1 MGIRFYCPNGH
12 KLHVKAF
19 QAGMRGICP
28 YCGAKVLIPLHST
41 RPSTK
46 ELKARRAAE
55 RARSVP
61 SESVTPQSGGEATP
75 ELLQPRLGSF
85 SEEALRYG
93 TDAAIGQQGEA
104 LSPLPSDQPA
114 VSDFGDLEQLRS
126 FPTPLDEISLPSE
139 GPTIGADFLA
149 GGGPAPP
156 VQESQSSEAHP
167 LAEPNVV
174 WYVRPPAGGQYGPA
188 APEVVRT
195 WLSEGRITPDTLVW
209 REGWR
214 DWQVARDVFPEML
227 VRALPEVPVEEQPER
242 RLIRQSTRSVWGQFA
257 MVAFVVVV
265 IAVLGGLI
273 WLLVSRGT
281 P

>member
-41 RPSTK
+41 RPSSK
-46 ELKARRAAE
+46 ELKARRAGASGRTLPTQPQEGPVSGAE
-55 RARSVP
+55 RSDADSQLGETLKATAEAPEALGIVGAPMQGADLPQTGGIESQVGIPSGAGPFEELPASFEEARS
-61 SESVTPQSGGEATP
+61 
-75 ELLQPRLGSF
+75 
-85 SEEALRYG
+85 
-93 TDAAIGQQGEA
+93 
-104 LSPLPSDQPA
+104 SD
-114 VSDFGDLEQLRS
+114 
-126 FPTPLDEISLPSE
+126 
-139 GPTIGADFLA
+139 DFLT
-149 GGGPAPP
+149 GRVQTGF
-156 VQESQSSEAHP
+156 VQEDERIHGDP

-195 WLSEGRITPDTLVW
+195 WLTEGRITPDSFVW

-214 DWQVARDVFPEML
+214 DWKEAKDVFPEML
-227 VRALPEVPVEEQPER
+227 LKALPEVSIEEQLDR
-242 RLIRQSTRSVWGQFA
+242 RLKRQTSRSLWGQFA
-257 MVAFVVVV
+257 IVAFVVAV
-265 IAVLGGLI
+265 IALLGGLV
-273 WLLVSRGT
+273 WLLVSRGG